1 MMMKKLTAWLLVLLA
16 VATAAAD
23 RLPASP
29 SIDDLGN
36 LTVGKLALHWTRY
49 APDWRSET
57 LQADDFK
64 ADAGFPRRSPG
75 RVEISGKWNS
85 FRIAISAVAAGNNGI
100 AYTARFTAAPPVD
113 TAALALI
120 MIMPDLEAGDV
131 WADGQKI
138 VLPKEF
144 ERVSIFSRKVR
155 SLRFGSGDRTVAVEG
170 DFLLQIQD
178 NRKWGSRYYEFRLG
192 TTPVSGKIG
201 EASIDLRIRVESPRT
216 APIDLKE
223 AFNMGFRDE
232 TPNDGKGGWTDQ
244 GPATD
249 LRMMKPGKLSAFGV
263 DFDIVDPER
272 NGGRSCLVLSSGQK
286 KFPAEKRVVLDGAG
300 GEFRYLYLLHAS
312 AWTPAQMPIG
322 TIIAEYADGRTKEI
336 TVHAGRDVGNWWPP
350 CSFENGAVAWTGE
363 KEESVVGL
371 YLSQFSVGTAPS
383 RLTFKAAD
391 GSNAVWMI
399 VGAALGDRRRISGR
413 SKLRRI
419 LSRER
424 IGCRSNTTAIPQRV
438 LRSIFRSTSTHRPAS
453 TVRSLSP
460 KTVISPSVTRR
471 KNEFG
476 SSALIWSAHRIVSTR
491 HWPMISWRS

>member
-223 AFNMGFRDE
+223 AFNMGV
-232 TPNDGKGGWTDQ
+232 Q
-244 GPATD
+244 G
-249 LRMMKPGKLSAFGV
+249 
-263 DFDIVDPER
+263 
-272 NGGRSCLVLSSGQK
+272 
-286 KFPAEKRVVLDGAG
+286 
-300 GEFRYLYLLHAS
+300 
-312 AWTPAQMPIG
+312 
-322 TIIAEYADGRTKEI
+322 
-336 TVHAGRDVGNWWPP
+336 
-350 CSFENGAVAWTGE
+350 
-363 KEESVVGL
+363 
-371 YLSQFSVGTAPS
+371 
-383 RLTFKAAD
+383 
-391 GSNAVWMI
+391 
-399 VGAALGDRRRISGR
+399 
-413 SKLRRI
+413 
-419 LSRER
+419 
-424 IGCRSNTTAIPQRV
+424 
-438 LRSIFRSTSTHRPAS
+438 
-453 TVRSLSP
+453 
-460 KTVISPSVTRR
+460 
-471 KNEFG
+471 
-476 SSALIWSAHRIVSTR
+476 
-491 HWPMISWRS
+491 